1 MCWFQV
7 PSFFSYL
14 IERHSSCYFLAKKTC
29 GEKFSGMDTHVVH
42 GFPEQLQLVLG
53 HGANLHKEHSE
64 ASEKC
69 YYDKHKNFLTNN
81 PCPARWT
88 TRLVVSGVTIE
99 R

>member
-1 MCWFQV
+1 M
-7 PSFFSYL
+7 S
-14 IERHSSCYFLAKKTC
+14 
-29 GEKFSGMDTHVVH
+29 THVVH
-42 GFPEQLQLVLG
+42 AFPEQLQLVLG
-53 HGANLHKEHSE
+53 HGANLHKGKHSE